1 MSVWIMIWKVVFV
14 IALAA
19 FAVLA
24 VGATIGGARDVVS
37 LLNKLKQDR
46 SNTKSDNQGTLPK

>member
-14 IALAA
+14 IALSA

-24 VGATIGGARDVVS
+24 VGATIGGARDVVT

-46 SNTKSDNQGTLPK
+46 SNTKSDQ